1 LNSSSKARQ
10 DSNFAEGSGRLHTLF
25 SFLSPWS
32 PCPPWL
38 RKEEE
43 SFFPAGGRAGR
54 FVVARGRYIG
64 VALLVLPW
72 LGFLLDSWLGVP
84 LGIAV
89 YVGSWLFVAE
99 EERTLAKTFGVSWGE
114 YCARVKMP

>member
-1 LNSSSKARQ
+1 M
-10 DSNFAEGSGRLHTLF
+10 NFKTLAGSGDKIGLLTLYTG
-25 SFLSPWS
+25 
-32 PCPPWL
+32 
-38 RKEEE
+38 
-43 SFFPAGGRAGR
+43 A
-54 FVVARGRYIG
+54 
-64 VALLVLPW
+64 ALLVLPW